1 MKSGYDAGVLS
12 RFGAFL
18 LIAAAASF
26 HCPVAPRRVDTTS
39 AHAAVTHLPLVAPP
53 ATRAVHSEPVTEPP
67 PKTVVVVVID
77 GARWQEIF
85 SGTDSELAKV
95 HGIRKNALCTGREL
109 LPELHRLIDD
119 GGVALG
125 APERGAPISASGPAF
140 VSVPGYIEI
149 MSGRPAV
156 DCPNNGCR
164 FKGEHTLLSQ
174 MAALSTR
181 GPADVAVFASWPG
194 LLRATIEAGG
204 VLVSA
209 GRRAGR
215 NLDPILD
222 DPEATRLF
230 ERGRHASSYPE
241 PGDYRP
247 DRNTAELA
255 LHHLRRHRPR
265 FMLLSLGDADAY
277 GHANMYGH
285 YLDALHESD
294 KVVGEVSRVLA
305 DLRAA
310 GWPSTLFVTADHG
323 RDRRCR
329 NHGARAPESAR
340 SFLIASG
347 SGIADHGYVS
357 APRAR
362 RLADIAPTVR
372 VLLGLEADRD
382 PNAGVPLFEMLA
394 TPVDPR
400 TARLGT

>member
-1 MKSGYDAGVLS
+1 MKDAGILA
-12 RFGAFL
+12 RCGAFL
-18 LIAAAASF
+18 VIAAAASF
-26 HCPVAPRRVDTTS
+26 HCPGAPRRVDSAS

-53 ATRAVHSEPVTEPP
+53 STPAVHSEPVTEPP

-85 SGTDSELAKV
+85 SGTDPELAKV
-95 HGIRKNALCTGREL
+95 HGIRSLQNGHEL
-109 LPELHRLIDD
+109 LPELHRLIDQ

-125 APERGAPISASGPAF
+125 APERGEPISASGPSF

-164 FKGEHTLLSQ
+164 FKGEQSLLSQ
-174 MAALSTR
+174 MASLSTR

-194 LLRATIEAGG
+194 LLRATIDARG
-204 VLVSA
+204 VMVSA

-222 DPEATRLF
+222 DREATRLF
-230 ERGRHASSYPE
+230 ERGRQASSYPE

-255 LHHLRRHRPR
+255 LYHLRRHRPR
-265 FMLLSLGDADAY
+265 FMLLSLGDADAF

-305 DLRAA
+305 ELRRE

-340 SFLIASG
+340 SFLIAAG
-347 SGIADHGYVS
+347 SGITDQGYVS

-372 VLLGLEADRD
+372 VLLGLEADGD
-382 PNAGVPLFEMLA
+382 PSAGAPLFELLA